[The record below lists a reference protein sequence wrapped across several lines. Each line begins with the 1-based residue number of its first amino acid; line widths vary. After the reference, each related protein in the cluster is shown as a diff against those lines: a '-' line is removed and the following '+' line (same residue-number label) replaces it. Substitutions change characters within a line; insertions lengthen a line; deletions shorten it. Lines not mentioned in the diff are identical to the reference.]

1 MAKILI
7 AGLGK
12 GFEDRDTKEWKYS
25 SANYRIDGEEKV
37 YEERSFITSALEE
50 HFNIDKTIYIGT
62 TGSMWDKLYEH
73 YYEGEIINEADK
85 NYKNLLLNITKNA
98 TKDTEIEKFPIDKFN
113 QDFNDRAEGIITKYG
128 MNSKEIY
135 EIFNNIINRINFFI
149 ENSNDEEH
157 ELYLDITHSFRSNAM
172 WMFLVINYLT
182 DILNENIKIKMISYG
197 MFEAKYKDENDKV
210 IAPIVNL
217 VAFYDLMKWIKGANA
232 FKEYGNSYEFLDM
245 IEDDKL
251 KSSLEEFSNSMNMNY
266 IGNIKENIENLNK
279 IKEIMETLD
288 GPAKLLL
295 PEILNEFVD
304 TFKKEEEIY
313 WTMLKLASWHCNQKR
328 YSMAYVNIVESIYT
342 FAGENLDIDDINKNK
357 EKLRAWINEINQENR
372 SNYKN
377 LSEEEKDNRIKLSK
391 IFEESRIIRNNITH
405 TLENKVEMLKI
416 ISKIKENIKELKK
429 IFKMKYTNEIQKSKN
444 LKSQSTYDFL
454 EEIAEKNEFEEIG
467 KIASNGIYDFL
478 FEVLN
483 VEKSGENKNIVK
495 NWLDSKKENFEKISE
510 KEQLSE
516 LMKYFAEVKNNK
528 RRATKQEIIKKIRHL
543 KNIIINKSFLEA
555 FKNINL
561 SVTNKNKDKINI
573 NKENKAILIFT
584 EISEEEK
591 KELIKKYKI
600 ERIKN
605 LSSKMKIEWEN
616 VQNDDNKEKT
626 ISRFKKIVEENIE
639 GGDILLIKEEIGNV
653 HRKGATPAYKDELLL
668 IPGSMGHD
676 SYLLSGMGN
685 EKWLQSASH
694 GAGRSVSRNEMSF
707 KGKKNKGLLGLEGV
721 ECIT

>member
-85 NYKNLLLNITKNA
+85 NYKDLLLNITKNA

-113 QDFNDRAEGIITKYG
+113 QDFNNRAEGIITKYG

-197 MFEAKYKDENDKV
+197 MFEAKYKDENGKV

-295 PEILNEFVD
+295 PEILNKFVD

-429 IFKMKYTNEIQKSKN
+429 IFKMKYTNEIQKSKD

-605 LSSKMKIEWEN
+605 LSPKMKIEWEN

-639 GGDILLIKEEIGNV
+639 GGDILLIKGEIGITFEIVNWAKE
-653 HRKGATPAYKDELLL
+653 KGIIAIYKIKIEEDDF
-668 IPGSMGHD
+668 I
-676 SYLLSGMGN
+676 
-685 EKWLQSASH
+685 EKIK
-694 GAGRSVSRNEMSF
+694 F
-707 KGKKNKGLLGLEGV
+707 KEY
-721 ECIT
+721 

>member
-85 NYKNLLLNITKNA
+85 NYKDLLLNITKNA

-197 MFEAKYKDENDKV
+197 MFEAKYKDENGKV

-429 IFKMKYTNEIQKSKN
+429 IFKMKYTNEIQKSKD

-467 KIASNGIYDFL
+467 RIASNGIYDFL

-605 LSSKMKIEWEN
+605 LSPKMKIEWEN

-639 GGDILLIKEEIGNV
+639 GGDILLIKGEIGITFEIVNWAKE
-653 HRKGATPAYKDELLL
+653 KGIIAIY
-668 IPGSMGHD
+668 
-676 SYLLSGMGN
+676 GN
-685 EKWLQSASH
+685 EKIENNFIIK
-694 GAGRSVSRNEMSF
+694 RDF
-707 KGKKNKGLLGLEGV
+707 KKY
-721 ECIT
+721 